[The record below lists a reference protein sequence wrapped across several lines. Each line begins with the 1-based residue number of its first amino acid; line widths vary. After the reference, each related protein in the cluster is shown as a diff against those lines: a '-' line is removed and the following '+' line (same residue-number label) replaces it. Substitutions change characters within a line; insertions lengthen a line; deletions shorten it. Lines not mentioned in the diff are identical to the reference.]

1 MAGKLALD
9 IILWHVNMK
18 LDSNRTILMLY
29 TLSRHLLSRSIVYIM
44 PMQKPL
50 KYMYVYNVNI

>member
-18 LDSNRTILMLY
+18 LDSNRTICMLY
-29 TLSRHLLSRSIVYIM
+29 TLSRHLLSNCLSYA
-44 PMQKPL
+44 QKPL
-50 KYMYVYNVNI
+50 KYMYVYNVNV